1 MTYYSSHRR
10 ALPCPV
16 ETADRMADR
25 FVGLTVA
32 ALLAVFAVPDIVAW
46 MVVP

>member
-1 MTYYSSHRR
+1 MTYYSAHRR
-10 ALPCPV
+10 VTCHV

-25 FVGLTVA
+25 FVGFAVA
-32 ALLAVFAVPDIVAW
+32 VLLAVFAVPDIVAW